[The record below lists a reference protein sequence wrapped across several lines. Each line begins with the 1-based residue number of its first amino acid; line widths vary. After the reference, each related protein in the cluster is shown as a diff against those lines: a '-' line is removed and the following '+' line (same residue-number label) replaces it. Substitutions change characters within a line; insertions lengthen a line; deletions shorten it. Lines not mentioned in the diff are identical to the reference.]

1 MPDGIHEG
9 SPADSNNGNKA
20 SDDAWGLN
28 TNSVGSRRKVSSAAS
43 TRTPIKDA
51 KEWAELRVALATSS
65 SFGISHKTEK
75 KPEKSVTD
83 ASPKATAEKKLHP
96 FDKFISEWKKGDP
109 IPLVAPGKRLV
120 LHQFGKNS
128 NAKNY
133 GYIKDKDV
141 FVVAGKEYSAK
152 GVLGMT
158 LGDDSRLPNLLLR
171 IARARNIPFDDEG
184 RLRCPEDTPGG
195 GQFTD
200 LQLSNCMIPSAR
212 TAAGAVGRAGKR
224 IIKGSIASIG
234 KRDINAD
241 GRTILGDEEISAR
254 TRLLKDLVDTR
265 RKAAQIGL
273 GSRSLITGRRGLRSS
288 RQMKKAVR
296 SLFPNLDKK
305 SIDDFFEIP
314 LDRFNDANEIA
325 DYIKFRWGFMESFL
339 LHALD
344 NRDWAETLGHI
355 GIAEPGELQDFNL
368 AEMSINP
375 DGLATLLIDPSELQN
390 TYNFVTEEDKNW
402 LFAVPP
408 DMRTFGHQ
416 TGTHEFGHF
425 ADFYG
430 RLKNAGVQVTTSD
443 GKRILDVKNH
453 PVIAPLVAQFDQA
466 PDDASR
472 AAVYN
477 QIEDSMLQIMG
488 LQPKYNDPFL
498 SLIQEIVGSVYGQ
511 ENHVEGSAEFF
522 AAYMLAYGLLAQADP
537 AIMGFSDRDSLEKF
551 LQDEFAKRFGVKQDA
566 NGVPLS
572 LGGPKSTPRRAQKY
586 NRQARRVGQK
596 LSDARD
602 RRSTS
607 RRNNSRNNYKSPRI
621 RSYSSD
627 IKQVSQQRGDGRTG
641 EFYPTKQQTPKQR
654 GPQLNT
660 ANLNDGGKDLLVNAA
675 DGYLGKLKQ
684 IFRQRMNLSSG
695 DDIVIDDIL
704 DAMSGFEGTDG
715 KQFGVWYTDLHNM
728 IVLDRLMSSGDLSLI
743 NAVKRDG
750 RIRIFESMGITV
762 GAKQESYLEIETK
775 ALPRKMR
782 RIGRALAARFDP
794 RAQDG
799 DGDGL
804 VQDSTQFERPSTEV
818 VQPPRPA
825 EPRTRRTFSST
836 AKKSKISKKE
846 DIVKLTQDIIDQNT
860 DSVQDWTLVKNPKIK
875 QTPSMSAD
883 NVRRY
888 VDSIILMVESKYG
901 PVKTV
906 GDVKSILSQ
915 IFREVK
921 LTGYGDDGKDLTPE
935 EAVVFAGLISI
946 SMNIP
951 DFKQWGFAFR
961 ERADGFGG
969 QTAIVESRTDKFD
982 LSSGFDRSTSL
993 GSKWL
998 VMESTTDGSVVRELS
1013 GDLMQARIDMSS
1025 GRVIPIVIPNEEL
1038 VMDNVSTQLSKT
1050 VYSSGRSGMNKAER
1064 RQIHALAQL
1073 ATLLSVAH
1081 HEMGHAV
1088 AESLRYDETLN
1099 KSTALERDQ
1108 EIVNQILPKAARYA
1122 KQVFVEKLNR
1132 QVIPFIVM
1140 QANRYEANL
1149 PDIENAILDGPA
1161 RLAKLQ
1167 VAMNNTRDVSIA
1179 KTLQQQI
1186 TQLATAL
1193 DNLREERIY
1202 GLKIIQLYENI
1213 TNSNLIYTVAPFE
1226 PGHPLHGMDMGR
1238 NGKKK
1243 TGDEKV
1249 VDAILDLLSDPVFM
1263 EQIRQTDIYQEV
1275 FPNDPIENEQ
1285 LISVGSLNAYSY
1297 GLNGAVF
1304 FDPSTDVGKDTFMS
1318 VANREMSQSTWDGI
1332 KDLNDKRDFLELT
1345 KLFSQYGSTRPYYGG
1360 VVVDSD
1366 DIEPQE
1372 IFAELHA
1379 VLMSGH
1385 GIQDFLISESV
1396 KQNIVK
1402 WMNWAYRG
1410 TSWQNIISPIS
1421 KEVLGIK

>member
-83 ASPKATAEKKLHP
+83 ASPKAVADKKLHP
-96 FDKFISEWKKGDP
+96 FDKFISEWEKGDP

-120 LHQFGKNS
+120 IHQFGTSS

-133 GYIKDKDV
+133 GYTKDKDV
-141 FVVAGKEYSAK
+141 FVVNGQEYSAK

-171 IARARNIPFDDEG
+171 IARSRNIPFDDEG

-212 TAAGAVGRAGKR
+212 TAAGSVARIAKRGAKGVVAAIGQRAKD
-224 IIKGSIASIG
+224 A
-234 KRDINAD
+234 N
-241 GRTILGDEEISAR
+241 GRTIVGDEEIIAR
-254 TRLLKDLVDTR
+254 TNLMKDLVATR
-265 RKAAQIGL
+265 RKAAYIGL
-273 GSRSLITGRRGLRSS
+273 GRRSLITGRRSLRSA
-288 RQMKKAVR
+288 RQMKKAVS

-305 SIDDFFEIP
+305 SIKDFFDIP
-314 LDRFNDANEIA
+314 LDRFNNADEVA
-325 DYIKFRWGFMESFL
+325 DYVRFRWGFMESFL

-344 NRDWAETLGHI
+344 NKEWAETLGELR
-355 GIAEPGELQDFNL
+355 IAEPGELKVGNL
-368 AEMSINP
+368 AEMSIGP
-375 DGLATLLIDPSELQN
+375 DGLAQLLVDPSELQN
-390 TYNFVTEEDKNW
+390 LYNFVTSDKNW

-430 RLKNAGVQVTTSD
+430 RLTNAGVKVVTSD
-443 GKRILDVKNH
+443 GKRILDIQNH
-453 PVIAPLVAQFDQA
+453 PAIAPLVAQLAQA
-466 PDDASR
+466 PDNASR
-472 AAVYN
+472 NAIYD
-477 QIEDSMLQIMG
+477 QIEDQMLGIMG
-488 LQPKYNDPFL
+488 LGKTNDPFL

-511 ENHVEGSAEFF
+511 ENDIEGSAEFF
-522 AAYMLAYGLLAQADP
+522 TAYMLAYDLLAQADP
-537 AIMGFSDRDSLEKF
+537 QIIGVQDRSTLEKF

-572 LGGPKSTPRRAQKY
+572 LGGPRSTPRRTQKY

-596 LSDARD
+596 LSEARD
-602 RRSTS
+602 KRNTS
-607 RRNNSRNNYKSPRI
+607 RRSNFGKNYRSPKI

-627 IKQVSQQRGDGRTG
+627 IKQVSQQRSDGRTG

-660 ANLNDGGKDLLVNAA
+660 ANLNDGAKDLLVNGA
-675 DGYLGKLKQ
+675 DSYLGNLKQ
-684 IFRQRMNLSSG
+684 IFRQRMNLSSS

-750 RIRIFESMGITV
+750 RMRIFESMGVTV

-782 RIGRALAARFDP
+782 RIGRVLAARFDP
-794 RAQDG
+794 KAQDG

-804 VQDSTQFERPSTEV
+804 VQDSTQFERPTTRVGSSQTVNTFRRESSRVQKDEKPKVSTK
-818 VQPPRPA
+818 A
-825 EPRTRRTFSST
+825 E
-836 AKKSKISKKE
+836 IE
-846 DIVKLTQDIIDQNT
+846 KLTQDIIDQTT
-860 DSVQDWTLVKNPKIK
+860 DSVQDWTIVKNPRIK
-875 QTPSMSAD
+875 QTPTMSVE
-883 NVRRY
+883 NVRKYLDRNL
-888 VDSIILMVESKYG
+888 LMVESKYG
-901 PVKTV
+901 PLETV
-906 GDVKSILSQ
+906 ADAKSILGQ
-915 IFREVK
+915 IFREIK
-921 LTGYGDDGKDLTPE
+921 LTGFDDDSKDLTPE
-935 EAVVFAGLISI
+935 EIAVFTGVISTA
-946 SMNIP
+946 MHIP
-951 DFKQWGFAFR
+951 EFKNWGYAFR
-961 ERADGFGG
+961 ERKDVFGG
-969 QTAIVESRTDKFD
+969 TTGIIESRPEKFD
-982 LSSGFDRSTSL
+982 ISGGFDRSTSL
-993 GSKWL
+993 GSKWI
-998 VMESTTDGSVVRELS
+998 VMESTIKGSDVRQYATDL
-1013 GDLMQARIDMSS
+1013 LQAHIDMFT
-1025 GRVIPIVIPNEEL
+1025 GRIIPIVIPNDDL
-1038 VMDNVSTQLSKT
+1038 VMDNVSTQITKT
-1050 VYSSGRSGMNKAER
+1050 AYSSGKSGMDKAER
-1064 RQIHALAQL
+1064 RAIHALAQT

-1081 HEMGHAV
+1081 HEMAHAL
-1088 AESLRYDETLN
+1088 AESLSYDESLG
-1099 KSTALERDQ
+1099 KSTALERDKD
-1108 EIVNQILPKAARYA
+1108 IVDQILPRAVRYA
-1122 KQVFVEKLNR
+1122 KQTFVN
-1132 QVIPFIVM
+1132 QVTKVVLPTIVS
-1140 QANRYEANL
+1140 QAKRFENLL
-1149 PDIENAILDGPA
+1149 PDIENAIIDGPA
-1161 RLAKLQ
+1161 RVAALQ
-1167 VAMNNTRDVSIA
+1167 VALSRTRDVQIA
-1179 KTLQQQI
+1179 KTLQGQI
-1186 TQLATAL
+1186 TDLVRAL
-1193 DNLREERIY
+1193 NNLRAERIK
-1202 GLKIIQLYENI
+1202 GLKIIELYENI
-1213 TNSNLIYTVAPFE
+1213 LNSNLVYAVAPFP
-1226 PGHPLHGMDMGR
+1226 PGHPLHGMDMTRGD
-1238 NGKKK
+1238 KKNTK
-1243 TGDEKV
+1243 DAKV
-1249 VDAILDLLSDPVFM
+1249 VEAIMDVLSDPVFI
-1263 EQIRQTDIYQEV
+1263 EQIRETDIYKEV
-1275 FPNDPIENEQ
+1275 FPDDPIDGVQ
-1285 LISVGSLNAYSY
+1285 LLSIGSDSAYSY
-1297 GLNGAVF
+1297 GLNGAQF
-1304 FDPSTDVGKDTFMS
+1304 FDPSTEIGRETYQV
-1318 VANREMSQSTWDGI
+1318 VAAMETSQRTWDGI
-1332 KDLNDKRDFLELT
+1332 TDQNDKIALLELA
-1345 KLFSQYGSTRPYYGG
+1345 KLFSTYGSTRPYYGG
-1360 VVVDSD
+1360 LVIDSD

-1379 VLMSGH
+1379 LLMSGH

-1410 TSWQNIISPIS
+1410 PRWQNIISPIS